1 MTTLFYTTAHE
12 ALNSDLVYDV
22 YYDAKTQEAHVS
34 LQGTI
39 YTYANVPAH
48 AVDALVNA
56 ASIGMAFNGTL
67 FNKGFKQT
75 YGPGTSDSS
84 TRTML
89 NERELATA
97 GAATPKNLTYAAD
110 AVVDGRPVDPSIL
123 RIPPRIS
130 LVVVDEPVELPKF
143 KHTVHFNS
151 NGARTYAL
159 EASSVDEAVEELQ
172 QVASMLGVE
181 AEVTGVFVHLV

>member
-1 MTTLFYTTAHE
+1 MTTLFFTTAHE

-39 YTYANVPAH
+39 YTYADVPAH

-56 ASIGMAFNGTL
+56 ASIGRAFNGTL

-75 YGPGTSDSS
+75 YGPGKRQDA
-84 TRTML
+84 TML
-89 NERELATA
+89 NERELVTA

-110 AVVDGRPVDPSIL
+110 AVVDGKPVDPSIL
-123 RIPPRIS
+123 RFPPRIS

>member
-75 YGPGTSDSS
+75 YGPGT
-84 TRTML
+84 RQFNANHL
-89 NERELATA
+89 IVRELATA

-110 AVVDGRPVDPSIL
+110 AVVDGRPVEPSAN
-123 RIPPRIS
+123 RIS